1 MSASIR
7 VGCVQL
13 NGGQDMAANLARAEA
28 LVRDAH
34 AKGARFIA
42 TPENTPLMEH
52 RQDISRAQAEPS
64 ASHPAVK
71 RFAALARELGVHL
84 LLGSHAAKA
93 HGARLHNRSVLF
105 DDRGGIV
112 ASYDKVHMFDVE
124 LSDGATYK
132 ESASFEPGADAVL
145 AETPFGRLGLT
156 VCYDVRFAYLYR
168 LLAQAGADIL
178 TVPAAFTQVTGE
190 AHWHVLLRARAIE
203 TGSFV
208 VAPAQCG
215 SHSGNR
221 RTFGHSLIVDPWG
234 HVLADGGTEEG
245 VIVADLDLAR
255 VSEARL
261 RIPALTHDRPVRLS
275 GVSKP
280 ARAIST

>member
-1 MSASIR
+1 MSAAVR
-7 VGCVQL
+7 VGCIQL

-28 LVRDAH
+28 LVREAH

-52 RQDISRAQAEPS
+52 RSEVGRAQAEPT
-64 ASHPAVK
+64 ASHKAVHH
-71 RFAALARELGVHL
+71 FAALARELGVYL
-84 LLGSHAAKA
+84 LLGSHAARA
-93 HGARLHNRSVLF
+93 QGGRLHNRSVLF
-105 DDRGGIV
+105 DERGAMV
-112 ASYDKVHMFDVE
+112 ASYDKIHMFDVE

-132 ESASFEPGADAVL
+132 ESASFEPGVDAVL

-168 LLAQAGADIL
+168 LLAQAGAEIL
-178 TVPAAFTQVTGE
+178 TVPAAFTQITGE

-203 TGSFV
+203 TGCYV

-234 HVLADGGTEEG
+234 RVLADGGGEEG
-245 VIVADLDLAR
+245 VIVADLDLSK
-255 VSEARL
+255 VSEARA

-275 GVSKP
+275 GGSKA
-280 ARAIST
+280 ARAISS

>member
-1 MSASIR
+1 MNTSIR

-13 NGGQDMAANLARAEA
+13 NGGQDMAANLTRAEA
-28 LVRDAH
+28 LVREAH

-52 RQDISRAQAEPS
+52 RTEISRALAEPS
-64 ASHPAVK
+64 ATHPAVK
-71 RFAALARELGVHL
+71 RFAALAQELGVHL

-93 HGARLHNRSVLF
+93 AGKRLHNRSLLF
-105 DDRGGIV
+105 DERGAIV
-112 ASYDKVHMFDVE
+112 AAYDKIHMFDVE

-132 ESASFEPGADAVL
+132 ESKNFEPGADAVVVD
-145 AETPFGRLGLT
+145 TSFGRLGLT

-168 LLAQAGADIL
+168 LLAQAGAEIL
-178 TVPAAFTQVTGE
+178 TVPSAFTQVTGE

-203 TGSFV
+203 TGSYV
-208 VAPAQCG
+208 IAPAQCG

-221 RTFGHSLIVDPWG
+221 RTYGHSLIVDPWG
-234 HVLADGGTEEG
+234 RVLADGGTEEG
-245 VIVADLDLAR
+245 VVVADLDLTK
-255 VSEARL
+255 VSEARS
-261 RIPALTHDRPVRLS
+261 RIPALKHDRPVRLS

-280 ARAIST
+280 ARAAR